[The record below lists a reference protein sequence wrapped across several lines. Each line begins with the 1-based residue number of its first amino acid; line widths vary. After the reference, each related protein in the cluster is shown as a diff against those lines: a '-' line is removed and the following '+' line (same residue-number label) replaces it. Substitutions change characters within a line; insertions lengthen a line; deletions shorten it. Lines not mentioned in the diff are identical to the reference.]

1 MLWWIAAAALL
12 LLLGAWFFRRQWIHP
27 WQDLERLVGQIGR
40 AEQPKTFLVS
50 GNRHAWRIGAT
61 LEEVLK
67 RQQQLDQQLSQGDAE
82 TNSIF
87 GALTDAVVVL
97 NQEQRVQFCNR
108 AFEQLFPERA
118 VVSGTPLLEVIRD
131 VDAVEV
137 IRDAL
142 ADRQAREAEI
152 TRNEKTFQLVAVP
165 IIDEREQLGGAVI
178 IFHDITKLKQTDQ
191 IRRDFVANVSHELRT
206 PLSIF
211 RGNLETLLEEE
222 DLSPEESRHIFTTMK
237 RHSDRLNRL
246 VEDLLALA
254 RLEAKETKLQIA
266 PIDLGAFFHH
276 VANDWTKRFA
286 QKNLSIEMQLQ
297 KNLPSFAADE
307 FRLEQIMHNLLD
319 NAVNYSP
326 PGGRIRM
333 SAEGRDQH
341 IVFSV
346 SDEGA
351 GIPPQDLP
359 RIFERF
365 YRADKARSRELGST
379 GLGLSIVK
387 HIVQLHRGD
396 VSAES
401 APGKGTTIHVSLP
414 TSCSGGL

>member
-1 MLWWIAAAALL
+1 MFWWIATAALFL
-12 LLLGAWFFRRQWIHP
+12 VVVAWLFRRQWIHP
-27 WQDLERLVGQIGR
+27 WQELERLVGQITR
-40 AEQPKTFLVS
+40 AEQPRTFLVS
-50 GNRHAWRIGAT
+50 GNRYAWRIGTA
-61 LEEVLK
+61 LEAVLN
-67 RQQQLDQQLSQGDAE
+67 RQQELDRQLMQGNAE
-82 TNSIF
+82 TDSVF
-87 GALTDAVVVL
+87 SALTDALVVVD
-97 NQEQRVQFCNR
+97 QAQRIQFCNR
-108 AFEQLFPERA
+108 AFEQLFPGRSI
-118 VVSGTPLLEVIRD
+118 VSGAPLLEVIRD
-131 VDAVEV
+131 ADATDVIQAALVD
-137 IRDAL
+137 RK
-142 ADRQAREAEI
+142 AREAEI
-152 TRNEKTFQLVAVP
+152 IQSKKTFQLAAVP
-165 IIDEREQLGGAVI
+165 IIDQPGQLNGAVI
-178 IFHDITKLKQTDQ
+178 IFHDITRLKQTDQ

-222 DLSPEESRHIFTTMK
+222 HLSPEESRYIFTTMK

-254 RLEAKETKLQIA
+254 RLEAKETKLQLA

-276 VANDWTKRFA
+276 VANDWTKRVA
-286 QKNLSIEMQLQ
+286 QKNLRLEMQLPAD
-297 KNLPSFAADE
+297 LPPLVADE

-326 PGGRIRM
+326 RGGRITM
-333 SAEGRDQH
+333 CAEKHDEH
-341 IVFSV
+341 VVFSV
-346 SDEGA
+346 RDEGA

-387 HIVQLHRGD
+387 HIVQLHRGE

-401 APGKGTTIHVSLP
+401 EPGEGTTIFVSLP
-414 TSCSGGL
+414 TTNLPS